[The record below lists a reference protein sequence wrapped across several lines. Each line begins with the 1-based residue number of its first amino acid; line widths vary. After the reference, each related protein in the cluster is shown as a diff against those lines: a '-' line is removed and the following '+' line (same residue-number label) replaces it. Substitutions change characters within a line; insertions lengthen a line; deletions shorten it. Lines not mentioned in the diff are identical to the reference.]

1 MRLISVAPCV
11 FFSIA
16 SKGESNMQMNNVKA
30 AEVLAGGSLAKFFDH
45 DFVSDECADKI
56 IWR

>member
-1 MRLISVAPCV
+1 MASCV

-30 AEVLAGGSLAKFFDH
+30 AEVLAYVSLAEFFDH

-56 IWR
+56 VWR